1 MFHLKLLINFLSLS
15 IVGQI
20 DWHTLE
26 KFARSN
32 GPVLKP
38 SGSLAL
44 HYQADPFGLLRVD
57 IFVPTRVLAC
67 PVGPHNRHG
76 NSQQQGHSYGAL

>member
-1 MFHLKLLINFLSLS
+1 M
-15 IVGQI
+15 
-20 DWHTLE
+20 
-26 KFARSN
+26 
-32 GPVLKP
+32 LKP

-76 NSQQQGHSYGAL
+76 NSQQQGHPYGAL